1 LLEVFSLSSRYAA
14 ARRGPLLILAA
25 AVLWGT
31 VGVSAQL
38 AYRMDSGLAP
48 LTIGF
53 YRLLVAA
60 AAMIAIQAPDRRTRI
75 VLRMAPRHAW
85 LGAVFAGALLG
96 GYQACYFGAVRGI
109 GVSLATLVTLG
120 LAPVLVTLATS
131 LRGRLPSRRALL
143 GLLVALVGLALLV
156 GLPDDQSDDRRLG
169 LLLAVGS
176 ACGYAGL
183 TLLGRW
189 LSVRLGPTHVN
200 LVGFV
205 TGALVLLPFALAG
218 GAIIADVRAALPL
231 VYLGVVPTVV
241 AYSLFFAGVRT
252 VQPGV
257 ASTLTLVEPVTASV
271 LAAVLLGDQL
281 STGALVGG
289 TLLLSAVAVLLR

>member
-1 LLEVFSLSSRYAA
+1 
-14 ARRGPLLILAA
+14 
-25 AVLWGT
+25 VLWGT

-38 AYRMDSGLAP
+38 AYRLDSGLAP

-60 AAMIAIQAPDRRTRI
+60 AAMIALQVSDPRTRV
-75 VLRMAPRHAW
+75 VLRGTSRHAW
-85 LGAVFAGALLG
+85 LGALLAGVLLG

-120 LAPVLVTLATS
+120 LAPVLVTLGAS
-131 LRGRLPSRRALL
+131 LRGRRPSRRALA
-143 GLLVALVGLALLV
+143 GLIAALIGLALLL
-156 GLPDDQSDDRRLG
+156 GLPDAHSDDRRPG
-169 LLLAVGS
+169 FLLAVGS
-176 ACGYAGL
+176 AVGYAGL

-189 LSVRLGPTHVN
+189 LSVRLGPSHLN

-205 TGALVLLPFALAG
+205 TGALVLLPFALAAG
-218 GAIIADVRAALPL
+218 PTIADARAVLPL
-231 VYLGVVPTVV
+231 VYLGVVPTVA
-241 AYSLFFAGVRT
+241 AYSLFFTGVRT

-257 ASTLTLVEPVTASV
+257 ASTLTLVEPVTATV

-281 STGALVGG
+281 SSSAIVGG
-289 TLLLSAVAVLLR
+289 TLLISAVAVLLR